1 MASGPNDSE
10 IYGHGEDVP
19 ESDGYLLPVLVSILE
34 QEASGTKRLFD
45 LGAGNGGTASS
56 LTKLGFQVTG
66 VEPSPEGVAFA
77 KARKPAANI
86 HVGSGYDDL
95 SKDYGTFPLVY
106 SLEVIEHLYSPRLFL
121 RTAYELLEPG
131 GLLVMSTP
139 FHGYTKNLLIAL
151 TGGFDKHF
159 TALWDHGHIKF
170 WSPKTLTTVLEETG
184 FSVSGFRYAG
194 RVFPISKSMF
204 VIARRR

>member
-1 MASGPNDSE
+1 M
-10 IYGHGEDVP
+10 
-19 ESDGYLLPVLVSILE
+19 
-34 QEASGTKRLFD
+34 
-45 LGAGNGGTASS
+45 
-56 LTKLGFQVTG
+56 
-66 VEPSPEGVAFA
+66 EPSPEGVAFA
-77 KARKPAANI
+77 KARTPAANI
-86 HVGSGYDDL
+86 NVGSGYDDL
-95 SKDYGTFPLVY
+95 SKDYGTFPVVY
-106 SLEVIEHLYSPRLFL
+106 SLEVIENLYSPRIFL
-121 RTAYELLEPG
+121 RTAHELLEPG

-170 WSPKTLTTVLEETG
+170 WSPKTLTTLLEETG